1 MAINVDTVYK
11 TVLSILNKEQRGYMT
26 PDEFNRIV
34 NHVQLEIFEKYFE
47 DLNQIVRQPQNDA
60 DYADRLDYLEEKIA
74 IHNTTESPTETTPG
88 EAFSIGSLH
97 ILGVVSYNGS
107 EAQRVSKKEF
117 YNINKSPLTKPTEA
131 YPLYT
136 LDSGQITV
144 YPSTI
149 APTNLKVSYIEKPTA
164 AEWKF
169 TVDQNTGVFLYNS
182 DSVKIDLHDSEQS
195 EVILKVL
202 MYAGVTIKDMEIVQI
217 ASARVKQEEVNQKS

>member
-1 MAINVDTVYK
+1 MAISVNTVYK
-11 TVLSILNKEQRGYMT
+11 KVLSILNKEQRGYMT
-26 PDEFNRIV
+26 PDEFNKIV

-74 IHNTTESPTETTPG
+74 IHNNTLSPTSSTAG
-88 EAFSIGSLH
+88 DSFSVSNLH
-97 ILGVVSYNGS
+97 ILGTISYNGS

-117 YNINKSPLTKPTEA
+117 YNINKSPLTKPSEA
-131 YPLYT
+131 YPIYT
-136 LDSGQITV
+136 LDGASITV
-144 YPSTI
+144 YPNTI
-149 APTNLKVSYIEKPTA
+149 TPSSLEVSFIQKPTP

-169 TVDQNTGVFLYNS
+169 TVDANTGVLIEAS
-182 DSVKIDLHDSEQS
+182 SVDIDLHDSEQS

-202 MYAGVTIKDMEIVQI
+202 MYAGVVIKDMEIVQI

>member
-1 MAINVDTVYK
+1 MAISVDTVYK

-74 IHNTTESPTETTPG
+74 IHNTTKDGTG
-88 EAFSIGSLH
+88 AAGSSFQPSNLH
-97 ILGVVSYNGS
+97 ILGTIAYNGS

-149 APTNLKVSYIEKPTA
+149 APANLKVSYIEKPTA

-182 DSVKIDLHDSEQS
+182 GSVDIDLHDSEQS

>member
-1 MAINVDTVYK
+1 MAISVDTVYK

-26 PDEFNRIV
+26 PDEFNKIV

-74 IHNTTESPTETTPG
+74 LHNTTVTATG
-88 EAFSIGSLH
+88 AAGSSFALTGLH
-97 ILGVVSYNGS
+97 ILGTIAYNGS
-107 EAQRVSKKEF
+107 EVQRVSKKEF

-131 YPLYT
+131 YPIYT
-136 LDSGQITV
+136 LDGAAITV

-149 APTNLKVSYIEKPTA
+149 VPTSLQVSYIQKPTE

-169 TVDQNTGVFLYNS
+169 TVDQNTGVFIEAS
-182 DSVKIDLHDSEQS
+182 SVNIDLHDSEQS

-202 MYAGVTIKDMEIVQI
+202 MYAGVVIKDMEIVQI